1 MAVAAK
7 SQPAAVRTGRHH
19 GPRGRLV
26 LVVAV
31 LGTALAAGVIV
42 ATSIGPV
49 SVPFE
54 QTAAI
59 IASKF
64 GMALPVSFAER
75 EMLVIDQVRLP
86 RVLVGAL
93 VGAALG
99 VAGVIMQGLFRNP
112 LAEPGVVGVSSGA
125 ALGAVAAFFF
135 GWVAINRW
143 ILPGAAFAGAVAAVI
158 IVYAIS
164 SVGRRQSIAT
174 LLLVGIAMNAF
185 LAAIISALVAN
196 ARTEQELRSIVFWLQ
211 GGLEARTWDHA
222 GLIVLPILLGILV
235 TLAFARDL
243 NVLLLGED
251 QARAAGVDV
260 ARTRLVLLGI
270 GSLLTGVAVAVSGI
284 IAFVGL
290 VVPHMIRL
298 ALGPDH
304 RILLPASALA
314 GALFLVVCDLGARM
328 VFNPITLQV
337 GVITALVGAPLFLW
351 LILRSRGHGI
361 A

>member
-1 MAVAAK
+1 
-7 SQPAAVRTGRHH
+7 
-19 GPRGRLV
+19 
-26 LVVAV
+26 
-31 LGTALAAGVIV
+31 
-42 ATSIGPV
+42 
-49 SVPFE
+49 
-54 QTAAI
+54 
-59 IASKF
+59 
-64 GMALPVSFAER
+64 
-75 EMLVIDQVRLP
+75 
-86 RVLVGAL
+86 VGA
-93 VGAALG
+93 GLG

-135 GWVAINRW
+135 GWVALSRW
-143 ILPGAAFAGAVAAVI
+143 ILPGLAFLGAVAAVV

-164 SVGRRQSIAT
+164 TVGRRQSIAT

-185 LAAIISALVAN
+185 LAAIISAMVAN
-196 ARTEQELRSIVFWLQ
+196 ARTEQELRSIIFWLQ

-222 GLIVLPILLGILV
+222 SLIVIPIILGILI
-235 TLAFARDL
+235 TFAFARDL

-260 ARTRLVLLGI
+260 PRTRVLLLGI
-270 GSLLTGVAVAVSGI
+270 ASVLTGVAVAVSGI

-298 ALGPDH
+298 AVGPDH

-314 GALFLVVCDLGARM
+314 GALFLVLCDLGARM
-328 VFNPITLQV
+328 LFNPITLQV
-337 GVITALVGAPLFLW
+337 GVITALAGAPLFLW
-351 LILRSRGHGI
+351 LILRSRGQGI